1 MYVKEEE
8 KKIIHLYFVL
18 ISSNLRL
25 PWKCENARAEDN
37 RIIDFDILF
46 IVDGVGQGV
55 DLPRLR
61 MKEGNDHALCHK
73 RKDGGAHVL
82 HTHSVNNST

>member
-1 MYVKEEE
+1 MYVKIE
-8 KKIIHLYFVL
+8 KKIAHLYFVL

-25 PWKCENARAEDN
+25 PWKCENTRAEDY

-46 IVDGVGQGV
+46 IVDWVGKGV

-61 MKEGNDHALCHK
+61 IGGGNDHALCDK

-82 HTHSVNNST
+82 HTHIVHNST